1 MNGFCAV
8 SFALLGSSITTMVLM
23 NRIYMKNF
31 EESLDTSQAEIY
43 QEIKEERLFIY
54 IVATVVGTIVGLI
67 ISTKNICMGVA
78 IALTLQT
85 MIYLIWP
92 KSKYM
97 LEHVNKPEQSKLWI
111 TKYKHMSVIGYIGIV
126 LGLIIYLIQF
136 KMKTN

>member
-23 NRIYMKNF
+23 NKIYMKKF
-31 EESLDTSQAEIY
+31 EESLDSSQTEIY

-54 IVATVVGTIVGLI
+54 IVATVVGTIVGLF
-67 ISTKNICMGVA
+67 ISTKNVCMGVA

-97 LEHVNKPEQSKLWI
+97 LEQVNKPEQSKLWI

>member
-23 NRIYMKNF
+23 NKIYMKNF
-31 EESLDTSQAEIY
+31 EESLDTSQTKIY

-67 ISTKNICMGVA
+67 ISTKNVCMGVA

-126 LGLIIYLIQF
+126 LGLIIYLIQ
-136 KMKTN
+136 NGN

>member
-8 SFALLGSSITTMVLM
+8 SFALLGSSITTMLLM
-23 NRIYMKNF
+23 NKLYMKKF
-31 EESLDTSQAEIY
+31 EASLDETQKEIY
-43 QEIKEERLFIY
+43 ADIREERLFIFV
-54 IVATVVGTIVGLI
+54 VATVIGTIVGFI
-67 ISTKNICMGVA
+67 VAIKNICMGVA

-111 TKYKHMSVIGYIGIV
+111 KKYKHMSLLGYIGIV
-126 LGLIIYLIQF
+126 LGLVVYFVQF
-136 KMKTN
+136 KMKEN

>member
-23 NRIYMKNF
+23 NRIYMKKF
-31 EESLDTSQAEIY
+31 EESLDTSQTEIY
-43 QEIKEERLFIY
+43 QEIKEERIFIY

-67 ISTKNICMGVA
+67 ISTKNVCMGVA

-92 KSKYM
+92 KTKYM

-111 TKYKHMSVIGYIGIV
+111 KKYKHMSLLGYIGIV
-126 LGLIIYLIQF
+126 LGLLVYLIQF
-136 KMKTN
+136 KMKEN

>member
-23 NRIYMKNF
+23 NKIYMKKF
-31 EESLDTSQAEIY
+31 EESLDSSQTEIY

-54 IVATVVGTIVGLI
+54 IVATVVGTIVGLF
-67 ISTKNICMGVA
+67 ISTKNVCMGVA

>member
-23 NRIYMKNF
+23 NKIYMKKF
-31 EESLDTSQAEIY
+31 EESLDSSQTEIY

-54 IVATVVGTIVGLI
+54 IIATVVGTIVGLF
-67 ISTKNICMGVA
+67 ISTKNVCMGVA